1 MFLYI
6 YSLLCFILPCTIY
19 QLINMRNIRLK
30 SNKVRHII
38 WVYIF
43 LFYCYLAVQDTA
55 GIGTVWDMFSYG
67 GVSGEINFIPFQ
79 SEGFLTYI
87 LNIIMFMPLGFLL
100 PLIWT
105 EYRNFLKTAMV
116 GLGLSFVIE
125 ICQLFNL
132 RHTDIDDLLMN
143 TLGAMLG
150 YVIWYLFHKI
160 FKRAGE
166 KSVSITKG
174 EPIIYLVLGILGI
187 FFLYN
192 WRMFV

>member
-67 GVSGEINFIPFQ
+67 GVSGK
-79 SEGFLTYI
+79 LI
-87 LNIIMFMPLGFLL
+87 LF
-100 PLIWT
+100 
-105 EYRNFLKTAMV
+105 R
-116 GLGLSFVIE
+116 
-125 ICQLFNL
+125 FNQK
-132 RHTDIDDLLMN
+132 
-143 TLGAMLG
+143 
-150 YVIWYLFHKI
+150 VF
-160 FKRAGE
+160 
-166 KSVSITKG
+166 
-174 EPIIYLVLGILGI
+174 
-187 FFLYN
+187 
-192 WRMFV
+192 